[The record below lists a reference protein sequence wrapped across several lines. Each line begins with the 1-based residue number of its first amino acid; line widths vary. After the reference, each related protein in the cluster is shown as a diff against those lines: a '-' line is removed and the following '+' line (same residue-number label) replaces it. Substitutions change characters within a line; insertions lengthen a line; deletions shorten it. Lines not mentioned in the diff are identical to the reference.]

1 MAASTNFFGVGKG
14 QEEQFD
20 QIDSTLPDI
29 NWVLEM
35 MGQEDTSNYFDWNA
49 FQNPSSHSL
58 GHHGLD
64 PTLIPPNH
72 FCPDYPIGNFLELG
86 IADDGKMSATALM
99 SDNTRAEGH
108 TASGPKPPGRGE
120 EILGRG
126 TSAAHSPIIPAARL
140 SHFRVSDGSS
150 PETASLSQL
159 CPYCPRRIRDNQ
171 CYERHLRLH
180 DANDTSAALLCEYCQ
195 GRFRTQGYLNRH
207 RLTCRNP
214 RTCPHC
220 HRSFKHQTN
229 FRRHCATNPCL
240 KQNLCP
246 TCQRIFSNA
255 HQLATHVLQDCTKFA
270 YQCSDC
276 GGKFCD
282 RDALRSHRK
291 PKSGP
296 PPPYTCANCHQLFT
310 KKCLYNRHIKQ
321 C

>member
-1 MAASTNFFGVGKG
+1 MIEYLLLTHNPYTSKVLAASTNFFGVGKG

-58 GHHGLD
+58 
-64 PTLIPPNH
+64 
-72 FCPDYPIGNFLELG
+72 
-86 IADDGKMSATALM
+86 
-99 SDNTRAEGH
+99 
-108 TASGPKPPGRGE
+108 
-120 EILGRG
+120 
-126 TSAAHSPIIPAARL
+126 
-140 SHFRVSDGSS
+140 VSDGSS

-229 FRRHCATNPCL
+229 FR
-240 KQNLCP
+240 
-246 TCQRIFSNA
+246 
-255 HQLATHVLQDCTKFA
+255 
-270 YQCSDC
+270 
-276 GGKFCD
+276 
-282 RDALRSHRK
+282 
-291 PKSGP
+291 
-296 PPPYTCANCHQLFT
+296 
-310 KKCLYNRHIKQ
+310 LY
-321 C
+321 